1 MMKKKLKWLI
11 NTLFYGD
18 AVRYGWFPTAAALV
32 VGGESS
38 KCLALRWQSP
48 PLVTENV
55 DPTTDFQNLAK
66 KELTHDINSEFSYFQ
81 C

>member
-1 MMKKKLKWLI
+1 M
-11 NTLFYGD
+11 FYGV
-18 AVRYGWFPTAAALV
+18 AVRYGWFPAAATLV
-32 VGGESS
+32 AGRESS

-55 DPTTDFQNLAK
+55 DPTPDFLNLAK
-66 KELTHDINSEFSYFQ
+66 KELMHDIKSEFSHFG